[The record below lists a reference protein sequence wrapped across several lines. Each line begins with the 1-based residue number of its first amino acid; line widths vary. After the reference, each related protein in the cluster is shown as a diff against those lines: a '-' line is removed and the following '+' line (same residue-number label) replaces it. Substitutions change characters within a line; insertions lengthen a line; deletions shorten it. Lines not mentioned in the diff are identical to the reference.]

1 VLINEI
7 VPVLDAVPVVVVTTE
22 KEKQELNV
30 YRLIAANNVQAL
42 EIADELLPLL
52 FHASDAKQH
61 SLIMKFM
68 KLRNIP
74 LSSIPTLEKVVA
86 V

>member
-1 VLINEI
+1 MSANPTPKLFVN
-7 VPVLDAVPVVVVTTE
+7 DFAVPRE
-22 KEKQELNV
+22 QEKQELEE
-30 YRLIAANNVQAL
+30 YRLIAAKNIQAL

-52 FHASDAKQH
+52 FHASDARQH

-74 LSSIPTLEKVVA
+74 LSSIPLLEKGVA
-86 V
+86 I

>member
-1 VLINEI
+1 MSANPTPKLFVN
-7 VPVLDAVPVVVVTTE
+7 DFAVPTE
-22 KEKQELNV
+22 QEKPELKED
-30 YRLIAANNVQAL
+30 RLLAAKNVQAL

-52 FHASDAKQH
+52 FHSSDARQH

-74 LSSIPTLEKVVA
+74 LSSISLLEKVVA
-86 V
+86 I